1 MNNRNNDKNASGS
14 ANSTQFDEN
23 DLGNSVKRSIF
34 VSNLDNVKE
43 DDKENKKSIGWEIN
57 QISKLTLR
65 HSIAYI
71 GKFLFLNI
79 IVLLPF
85 CILSETIT
93 SMIISSLTFLGCL
106 LFDQII
112 SFINLKD
119 FDFIK
124 MKKFCIGVFIYII
137 ILCFFNVDLLI
148 FQSYFSTHCNLIE
161 FKITIGLILFSST
174 ASVITEAIIN
184 IPQQAMPTS
193 QENTNV

>member
-1 MNNRNNDKNASGS
+1 MDNQDKDTDIIINDPLIIEDDLHGLVKRKIFDPASDIYENSKNA
-14 ANSTQFDEN
+14 
-23 DLGNSVKRSIF
+23 
-34 VSNLDNVKE
+34 
-43 DDKENKKSIGWEIN
+43 NKKSVHWEIQ

-79 IVLLPF
+79 IVLLPS
-85 CILSETIT
+85 CILSETVT

-124 MKKFCIGVFIYII
+124 TKKFCFGVFVYIM
-137 ILCFFNVDLLI
+137 ILCFVNIDLLI
-148 FQSYFSTHCNLIE
+148 FQSYISSIVDLSKY
-161 FKITIGLILFSST
+161 KITAGLVLFSST
-174 ASVITEAIIN
+174 ISVLTEAIMN

-193 QENTNV
+193 QEQINK